1 MDWRR
6 HIEGGISNWV
16 RWLVTVGL
24 LILLALVVDLR
35 EVLRTVSSADPGLL
49 GMAVVVALGDRLLMA
64 GKWFPLLR
72 IQLPDISLTRAIRA
86 YFAASFAALLLPAS
100 VGGDVLRAV
109 GLGTDRKAVI
119 EVGAS
124 VAIERVLG
132 LAGSGFFALLVL
144 YVAWSADVAVGFLVP
159 WAVACVGIGIGA
171 VILPSIPAA
180 RSALDRFLPRLDTWK
195 IASLLERF
203 AAAYGAYRA
212 HPRTLV
218 GVGLLSAVEQIMP
231 VLTFWAVAWAL
242 GLAISFE
249 ALFVAVPLTVF
260 ATRIP
265 VAVAG
270 IGILE
275 GGLVYFLGLFG
286 VPGAQ
291 ALSLALVGRIVE
303 FVALLP
309 GAFWWADLSGDKA
322 SKRPDSP
329 ERGPAGTKM

>member
-6 HIEGGISNWV
+6 QNKSGMRNWA
-16 RWLVTVGL
+16 RWLVTLGL
-24 LILLALVVDLR
+24 LVVLALIVDLR
-35 EVLRTVSSADPGLL
+35 EVLRTVRSTDPGLL
-49 GMAVVVALGDRLLMA
+49 GIVLLVALGDRLLMA
-64 GKWFPLLR
+64 GKWIPLLR
-72 IQLPDISLTRAIRA
+72 IQLPDVSPARAIRA
-86 YFAASFAALLLPAS
+86 YFAASFAALFLPGS
-100 VGGDVLRAV
+100 VGGDILRAV
-109 GLGTDRKAVI
+109 GLGTDREAVM

-159 WAVACVGIGIGA
+159 WAVACAAIGIGA

-180 RSALDRFLPRLDTWK
+180 RRALDSTLPRLDTWK
-195 IASLLERF
+195 MAGLLERF
-203 AAAYGAYRA
+203 VAAYGAYRA
-212 HPRTLV
+212 HTRTLV
-218 GVGLLSAVEQIMP
+218 WVGLLSAVEQIMP
-231 VLTFWAVAWAL
+231 VLMFWAAAWAL

-265 VAVAG
+265 ISVAG

-286 VPGAQ
+286 VPGTQ
-291 ALSLALVGRIVE
+291 ALSLALVGRVVE

-309 GAFWWADLSGDKA
+309 GAFWWTDLSGDKGHRA
-322 SKRPDSP
+322 QRVN
-329 ERGPAGTKM
+329 